1 MSVVDSL
8 AYAVV
13 QACTK
18 DLSPIKQPVYRFE
31 REEGKVG
38 TKKVDAGE
46 TKDVRP
52 REDHCEI
59 FHFQQCWPST
69 SLGFGGIGGQ
79 AFTNAYTTVVLGP
92 MGDACVYFS
101 GRFAYQVARPNKH
114 FLADLSNHQMKECG
128 LARQAYMEAA

>member
-18 DLSPIKQPVYRFE
+18 DLLPVKQPIYRFE
-31 REEGKVG
+31 REEGKAG
-38 TKKVDAGE
+38 TRKVDTGE

-69 SLGFGGIGGQ
+69 ALGFGGIGGQ

-92 MGDACVYFS
+92 LGDACVYFG
-101 GRFAYQVARPNKH
+101 GRLAYQIQKPNQR
-114 FLADLSNHQMKECG
+114 FLNDLASHQMKECL
-128 LARQAYMEAA
+128 LAAQAYTEAA